1 VRRWKKEKKVRKY
14 PTTTKNKK
22 KLKERLYHS
31 LFPKHQSDK
40 TSGNRSF
47 DNTRDLGVQSVEKTN
62 NDQKKHTQ
70 NPRKNKKKNKNTSFC
85 LSLLSPS
92 RRQAATERTG
102 DNSGNIGTSHRE
114 RRSNPVL

>member
-1 VRRWKKEKKVRKY
+1 MEKREKSSKISHHHKKQKKI
-14 PTTTKNKK
+14 
-22 KLKERLYHS
+22 LKERLYHS

-40 TSGNRSF
+40 KSGNRSF

-70 NPRKNKKKNKNTSFC
+70 NPRKNKKENKNTSFC

-92 RRQAATERTG
+92 RRQAATERPG
-102 DNSGNIGTSHRE
+102 DNSGNIATSHRE